1 MPDPAPLPPPTPQ
14 GPAPGSQGPAPGS
27 QARGW
32 LTILAV
38 TSALL
43 IFASILLALP
53 IGFFGPVIVV
63 GGLFFTGLV
72 GFHYLVW
79 GRWLTRIVQ
88 EEELGDK

>member
-1 MPDPAPLPPPTPQ
+1 MPQSPVPSPQGAASGTQ
-14 GPAPGSQGPAPGS
+14 GPASGAQGK
-27 QARGW
+27 GW

-88 EEELGDK
+88 EEETGDK

>member
-1 MPDPAPLPPPTPQ
+1 MPDPAAQ
-14 GPAPGSQGPAPGS
+14 GPAPQSPAPAPQVPAPGT
-27 QARGW
+27 QGKGW

-38 TSALL
+38 SSALL
-43 IFASILLALP
+43 IFASVLLALP

-88 EEELGDK
+88 EEESGDK